1 MCTCWEIAIVRCKS
15 MTLCEK
21 HDGKAQEV
29 QLRAKVVNFDFVM
42 TFYKTAHGLSALG
55 IKDTLTVTIIGN

>member
-1 MCTCWEIAIVRCKS
+1 